1 MVMSTAGDGY
11 LIGLDFGSESARGV
25 LLEAGSGRVVGS
37 LTHAYRHGVM
47 SASLPDG
54 EMLARGWALQVAP
67 DYTEAAEAILAG
79 LGRGRHVLGT
89 GIGFTAS
96 SPLPCKADG
105 TPLSSILPRN
115 PHAYVK
121 LWKHQA
127 AQPWANRINA
137 RGGDY
142 LANCGGRLSGE
153 WLLAKAA
160 QIADEVPEVWNE
172 TERFIETNN

>member
-79 LGRGRHVLGT
+79 LGRGRHVLGI

-121 LWKHQA
+121 LWKHA
-127 AQPWANRINA
+127 AVGQPHQRA
-137 RGGDY
+137 RR
-142 LANCGGRLSGE
+142 RLSGQ
-153 WLLAKAA
+153 LRRQAVGRMVAG
-160 QIADEVPEVWNE
+160 QGRADRRRGAGSV
-172 TERFIETNN
+172 ERN